1 MANAFTAS
9 ATVLYGG
16 MYKQDRVVREGTLV
30 IDTTALGGATKGD
43 LPASMFGLRK
53 ITRVSNILLNDNSKI
68 IPAAPAN
75 DGSSLMVGGGTSSA
89 AADLANGTYILTIE
103 GTL

>member
-9 ATVLYGG
+9 KFYLYGG
-16 MYKQDRVVREGTLV
+16 MNKQERIVREGRLV
-30 IDTTALGGATKGD
+30 IDTTATGGATKGD

-53 ITRVSNILLNDNSKI
+53 ITRVSNIVISDNSKVI
-68 IPAAPAN
+68 LAAPAD
-75 DGSSLMVGGGTSSA
+75 DGTSLMVGGGTSNA
-89 AADLANGTYILTIE
+89 TADLANGTYYLTIE

>member
-9 ATVLYGG
+9 KFYLYGG
-16 MYKQDRVVREGTLV
+16 MNKQDRIVREGSLV
-30 IDTTALGGATKGD
+30 IDTTADGGATKGD

-53 ITRVSNILLNDNSKI
+53 ITRVSNITISTNAKI
-68 IPAAPAN
+68 IPAAPAD
-75 DGSSLMVGGGTSSA
+75 DGSSLMVGGGTSNA
-89 AADLANGTYILTIE
+89 AADLANGTYYLTIE

>member
-1 MANAFTAS
+1 MANAFTAT

-16 MYKQDRVVREGTLV
+16 THKQERAVREGTLV
-30 IDTTALGGATKGD
+30 IDTTALGGAAKGD

-53 ITRVSNILLNDNSKI
+53 ITRVSNVLLNDNSKV